1 MPYQDGFAGRC
12 AGFWRGVGRVFISVC
27 LLGTVMVPVSAAL
40 PITDDGAP
48 ALEIDGARWQRFLQ
62 ASRSRYQALSEKSG
76 VLQQLAVDDCV
87 AAPLSLS
94 ERRECLRA
102 DVFVRAAMEHDGMA
116 LDEYAVVLHLTVANL
131 TSSPITAHRR
141 GQFQRL
147 RAEWWQGARTAG
159 Q

>member
-1 MPYQDGFAGRC
+1 MPSQDGFAGLSARI
-12 AGFWRGVGRVFISVC
+12 GRTLVRALVSVC
-27 LLGTVMVPVSAAL
+27 LLGTLALPVSAAL

-48 ALEIDGARWQRFLQ
+48 ALEIDGTRWQRFLQ

-76 VLQQLAVDDCV
+76 VLQQLSVDDCV

-131 TSSPITAHRR
+131 SSSPITAHRR

-147 RAEWWQGARTAG
+147 RAECWQGARTAS